1 MTFEEIWSEQPPLEY
16 KNDLLQDNIHILKWC
31 YEKGQ
36 QDVMDSQKELQEE
49 NERLEKEPINLKETI
64 HFLQTQS
71 ELHTKQY
78 KKEMQELI
86 EAHEKDRELL
96 LKYIDKYK
104 EDLKKLRV
112 AFIQVQVE
120 HLLGKPITEIGETI
134 LGGE

>member
-1 MTFEEIWSEQPPLEY
+1 MTEEQIKQKFREIYPDYMRGDTPLSPFFDIWENAIETA
-16 KNDLLQDNIHILKWC
+16 
-31 YEKGQ
+31 EK
-36 QDVMDSQKELQEE
+36 E
-49 NERLEKEPINLKETI
+49 NERLEKESINLKETI

-78 KKEMQELI
+78 KKEIQELI

-96 LKYIDKYK
+96 LKHIDKYK

-112 AFIQVQVE
+112 AFIQVQAE
-120 HLLGKPITEIGETI
+120 YLLGKPITEIVETI